1 MGAKLFPPR
10 FPKTDIVFFAQFIE
24 QSIVKCSVRV
34 RCSFFDCLF
43 ITVFALPSL
52 KFLWSFIQ
60 NVWRIS
66 LSVWALHDL
75 LKLNIWPK
83 LDFDLYMTLWPV
95 DLWPFVWNLLCK
107 LQVTFAS
114 FTLVWAFYT
123 VSQKRKPLIII
134 LANVVRFSK
143 IFHQLIRE
151 KILYVHTIKDFHLIC
166 NMLLHNLVKFKNPK
180 MLLNLHVEHDKK
192 LLRLT
197 EIYCEILRNL
207 PQKYCT
213 IDFT

>member
-1 MGAKLFPPR
+1 VGAKLFPPR

-66 LSVWALHDL
+66 LSVWALRDL

-123 VSQKRKPLIII
+123 ESQKKETTYNNFGKCGPI
-134 LANVVRFSK
+134 
-143 IFHQLIRE
+143 
-151 KILYVHTIKDFHLIC
+151 
-166 NMLLHNLVKFKNPK
+166 FKNLSPVDSWENTLCAHYK
-180 MLLNLHVEHDKK
+180 RFPSHLQYVA
-192 LLRLT
+192 T
-197 EIYCEILRNL
+197 
-207 PQKYCT
+207 
-213 IDFT
+213 